1 MEMRI
6 HQGLLPVV
14 LMIGAISTA
23 NAVPIQIDFT
33 GTVTVAQDMFGNVF
47 TGGVAAGD
55 TVTGRLT
62 FDDEVLPNLINRDGF
77 GDSVYYNSP
86 PTGLDWISGYITVN
100 GTSYVVDS
108 RPDRVDRDMLGILA
122 DDPALQYS
130 GYSVIQNS
138 TNITE
143 PADAG
148 WLRNAGARLQLI
160 KSPNGI
166 SSTAGLDIESILSS
180 FQDFEFVEYESLF
193 QNEAGGEISTKR
205 SAKAQGQITSISVTR
220 LDPVSVPEP
229 STLALLA
236 AGVFGLGLTRRLSR
250 N

>member
-33 GTVTVAQDMFGNVF
+33 GTVTVAQDRFGNVF

-62 FDDEVLPNLINRDGF
+62 FDDEVLPNLMTRGVF
-77 GDSVYYNSP
+77 GDSVYYKSP
-86 PTGLDWISGYITVN
+86 HDWISGYITVN

-108 RPDRVDRDMLGILA
+108 RPDRNDRDMLGVLA

-130 GYSVIQNS
+130 GYSAIQNS

-148 WLRNAGARLQLI
+148 WWRNAGAQLQLL

-166 SSTAGLDIESILSS
+166 SSTTGLDIESILSS
-180 FQDFEFVEYESLF
+180 FQDFEFIDYESLF

-205 SAKAQGQITSISVTR
+205 SAQAQGQITSISVTR